1 MKQAI
6 AILWPLLLALP
17 AFAVQAQDAAR
28 GRELYQTHCGGCH
41 YERVHDRLRTEVKDL
56 SDLRDMV
63 ARWAPQTKRTFS
75 LDEREDIVQYLNE
88 SHYRFG
94 LPPKKK

>member
-1 MKQAI
+1 MRSAS
-6 AILWPLLLALP
+6 LLLLAFPLL
-17 AFAVQAQDAAR
+17 AAAQDAEH
-28 GRELYQTHCGGCH
+28 GRVLYQTYCGGCH
-41 YERVHDRLRTEVKDL
+41 YERVHDRLRSEVRDL

-63 ARWAPQTKRTFS
+63 ARWAPQTRRTYT

-94 LPPKKK
+94 LPPRRKP